1 MRILNGSFSLL
12 FALCF
17 CTCVR
22 AASCIDLS
30 QCVQAGRIRSENRNF
45 TVQVKRNMTENQVKP
60 KKSKMKILIYV
71 ILGLVLLT
79 VFLEMSGVADVAGKR
94 ETETI
99 IDRPHQ

>member
-1 MRILNGSFSLL
+1 
-12 FALCF
+12 
-17 CTCVR
+17 
-22 AASCIDLS
+22 
-30 QCVQAGRIRSENRNF
+30 
-45 TVQVKRNMTENQVKP
+45 MTENQVKP